1 MGSTNKG
8 AIISS
13 VAYDVDETNIGAN
26 GDVDGTF
33 IGQVGGNLDNST
45 NYNDSSTN
53 DNSIVYNDNSS
64 VDNRI
69 NYDDHSSVDNSI
81 EYSDSSDNSVRTD
94 NSIVY
99 TDSST
104 TNSTVNYSYT
114 ETDHGAVDRAFDF
127 ADGAL
132 ENLQGFGSLAFSG
145 LTDAYDRSLNSLAGA
160 VGAVSTATS
169 NQIGAL
175 ANANRSETAASFDKL
190 VKYGLIAV
198 AVIGVA
204 IVITRKG

>member
-1 MGSTNKG
+1 MSVNKG

-45 NYNDSSTN
+45 NYSDSSTN

-81 EYSDSSDNSVRTD
+81 EYEDNSNNSVDNSIRYNDTSQVTTTTTNTDNSV
-94 NSIVY
+94 I
-99 TDSST
+99 
-104 TNSTVNYSYT
+104 NYSYT
-114 ETDHGAVDRAFDF
+114 QTDYGSVDRAFDF

-132 ENLQGFGSLAFSG
+132 ENLQGFAGQAFG
-145 LTDAYDRSLNSLAGA
+145 GLAGA
-160 VGAVSTATS
+160 YDKSLTALSGAVTKVSE
-169 NQIGAL
+169 
-175 ANANRSETAASFDKL
+175 ANRSETAASFDKL
-190 VKYGLIAV
+190 VKYGMIAAAVIAV
-198 AVIGVA
+198 AVIA
-204 IVITRKG
+204 TRKGAI